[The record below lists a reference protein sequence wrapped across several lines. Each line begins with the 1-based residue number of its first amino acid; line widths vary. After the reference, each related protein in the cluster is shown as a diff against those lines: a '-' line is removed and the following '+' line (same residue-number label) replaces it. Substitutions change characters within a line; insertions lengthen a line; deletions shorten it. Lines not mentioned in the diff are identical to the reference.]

1 MSKEENSEREL
12 IRQIV
17 QGNRVAMKQFYDE
30 YSGYLTAVCVRYIPN
45 RDDVK
50 DLLQESFLK
59 IFKAIHTFE
68 YKGEGSLRAWS
79 ARIVVNES
87 LRHLKTIEKM
97 KLTSLPEDDIP
108 DPADDWDADFDDIP
122 TPVILEMIRT
132 LPPGY
137 RTVFNLY
144 VFEQKSHKEIASLL
158 HIAES
163 SSASQLHRAK
173 GILMK
178 EIELY
183 RLKQKHHERSMAR

>member
-45 RDDVK
+45 REDVK

-97 KLTSLPEDDIP
+97 KLTSLQEDDIP